1 MTVRGSRARVCST
14 IRPENSSGRC
24 SNYVSKQFWSYLAE
38 LHAIAE
44 PRVVA
49 IPLPGVPGVTHVR
62 GVVVLLEF
70 GVHLDDPGHP
80 FRHVGRNDCHRERTM
95 CMWRMCH
102 RCQAAAPRRL
112 LDRSS
117 VVECPACRPRQ
128 SIPLPQVCPY
138 SGDSGLQSSMDL
150 VRACCFNAM
159 GYLFA
164 LLQATSSTETA
175 VGSGTTSTGD
185 RHLNRADNHRK
196 RRRLGRPTIKF
207 DRTNSVTHAGL
218 NQSTQLGDI
227 PMSVG

>member
-1 MTVRGSRARVCST
+1 M
-14 IRPENSSGRC
+14 RPENSSGRC

-128 SIPLPQVCPY
+128 SIPLPQVLPILWRQRITKFN
-138 SGDSGLQSSMDL
+138 GPRPDVLFQRDGIPLRAAAGNVLDRNGGRLGHNFDGRSSPESS
-150 VRACCFNAM
+150 RQPP
-159 GYLFA
+159 
-164 LLQATSSTETA
+164 QATPTRTA
-175 VGSGTTSTGD
+175 HDQV
-185 RHLNRADNHRK
+185 
-196 RRRLGRPTIKF
+196 
-207 DRTNSVTHAGL
+207 
-218 NQSTQLGDI
+218 
-227 PMSVG
+227 